1 MHATTRFN
9 GFGMIHKALRMMLF
23 DTATTLQHTD
33 YCDANGMDI
42 ALEKIEH
49 VVDFFDEHADH
60 EDTEVLPVI
69 ADAEPALWRSFEEEH
84 ITDRQLG
91 QNLKNAIASYRAAQE
106 DETRSQAG
114 YNTFYAFNA
123 FIAFNLNHLNK
134 EETELNQVLWRLL
147 SDEEIM
153 AINGKIAASVPPQQA
168 AETYKWMMRGCNNK
182 ELISFIKTLQAHAP
196 ALVLAIAL
204 GIAETELT
212 SDRLERVRAACGI
225 GISA

>member
-1 MHATTRFN
+1 
-9 GFGMIHKALRMMLF
+9 MMLF
-23 DTATTLQHTD
+23 DAATTLQHTD
-33 YCDANGMDI
+33 YGDAKGMD
-42 ALEKIEH
+42 AAMEKIEH

-60 EDTEVLPVI
+60 EDAQVLPVI

-84 ITDRQLG
+84 IVDRQLG

-106 DETRSQAG
+106 DEVRTQAG
-114 YNTFYAFNA
+114 YNIFYAFNA

-182 ELISFIKTLQAHAP
+182 EVIGFIKTLQAHAP
-196 ALVLAIAL
+196 EAVLGIAL
-204 GIAETELT
+204 GIAEKELT
-212 SDRLERVRAACGI
+212 AERLVSVQVACGI
-225 GISA
+225 EVSA